1 MAGGMPTGSDNGFV
15 MSVLRNWWAVLV
27 RGLAAIAFGIIAL
40 VWPHIT
46 ITALLIIFG
55 VYVIIVG
62 VFSLVSSVVLAREG
76 RRWKGAVIRG
86 VLEIAIGVVVFAWPH
101 ATAVVLLF
109 IIAIWAL
116 GTGIIE
122 LVAAGLLVWF
132 PVIRWILAIG
142 GVISI
147 VFAIVAFASPSTG
160 AVALSWLIGLYAL
173 FFGVSLVLVAIWMKR
188 FAKRLETER
197 GKARPIEVEA
207 EEVRP
212 VKEVRQIDEGRPKEE
227 GRPEDRPDK

>member
-1 MAGGMPTGSDNGFV
+1 MAGGVTTGGDDGFV
-15 MSVLRNWWAVLV
+15 MSVLRNWWALLI

-40 VWPHIT
+40 VWPNIT

-55 VYVIIVG
+55 VYVIFVG
-62 VFSLVSSVVLAREG
+62 IFSLISSVVLAREG

-86 VLEIAIGVVVFAWPH
+86 VLEIAIGVVLFAWPH
-101 ATAVVLLF
+101 ATAVVLLY
-109 IIAIWAL
+109 IIAILAL

-122 LVAAGLLVWF
+122 LIAAGLLVWF
-132 PVIRWILAIG
+132 PVIRWMLGIA

-160 AVALSWLIGLYAL
+160 AVALSWLIGIYAL
-173 FFGVSLVLVAIWMKR
+173 FFGVSLVLVAVWMKR
-188 FAKRLETER
+188 FAGRLETER
-197 GKARPIEVEA
+197 GKARPIEVDA
-207 EEVRP
+207 EEVLP
-212 VKEVRQIDEGRPKEE
+212 VKEVRRLDEGRPKEE